1 MRVLVVG
8 GGGREHALVWKL
20 SQSPEVSKIFCAPGN
35 AGIASLAECV
45 PVEQEDI
52 EGLQRFAQ
60 DNEVHLTVVG
70 PEAPLVEGI
79 TDLFNA
85 NGQLVFGP
93 TRSGARLE
101 GSKSWARRFMKRYGL
116 PTAEF
121 AVFEEPQEAYRY
133 LDNSDYPLVIKADG
147 LAAGK
152 GVVVAENPR
161 QARET
166 VKLFMEDEIFGEAGK
181 TIVIEECLEGEELSS
196 FAVTDGKTLLP
207 LTTAQDHKP
216 IYEGDRGPNTGG
228 MGSYSPAFL
237 LTPEM
242 WEEINEKI
250 YEPLLKGLW
259 EEEIFYRGIIYGGL
273 IATPK
278 GIKLLEFNVRFGD
291 PETQA
296 VLPRLESDLFPL
308 LYEAARGN
316 LSSLSMPEWKAE
328 ASVCVV
334 MASQGYPGSYE
345 KGKEITGLEKAAEVA
360 DTHVFHAGTKFDN
373 EKIVTAGGRVLG
385 LTAWDPYLENAINK
399 AYSLTELI
407 HFEGAYYR
415 RDIAQAALKKEK

>member
-273 IATPK
+273 IATQK

-373 EKIVTAGGRVLG
+373 EKIETAGGRVLG